1 MHGTMLPSF
10 LPLGEIPAA
19 VSGIGGDKPGGYA
32 GPIRVSRGNHP
43 SVRKKDKQ
51 RAELYQQ
58 GRAQRLEIS
67 QYWN

>member
-1 MHGTMLPSF
+1 MLPSY
-10 LPLGEIPAA
+10 LTLDEIHAKQCSLEDA
-19 VSGIGGDKPGGYA
+19 VSGGDGG

-43 SVRKKDKQ
+43 SVRRKDKQ

-58 GRAQRLEIS
+58 GRVQRSARS